1 MYRSFLLH
9 ARSPLSRTHHTPAP
23 RPDSAHNPTPGDM
36 ATGFIGIAWLRNS
49 TVVHEFPQL
58 QHENFSK
65 TFILSPTEVND
76 YTLYQADIYTVDG
89 RILTVDFVV
98 GEFGKFS
105 SLRHLGGLVKCPVQ
119 KGVLISGVNLY

>member
-1 MYRSFLLH
+1 M
-9 ARSPLSRTHHTPAP
+9 
-23 RPDSAHNPTPGDM
+23 
-36 ATGFIGIAWLRNS
+36 
-49 TVVHEFPQL
+49 HEFPQL

-105 SLRHLGGLVKCPVQ
+105 SLRICLVLVEHELWPGSMNSSTVEPLYYGHLGGLVKCPVQ